1 MENNLPFYRLL
12 QQLSN
17 KLCCF
22 PICIA
27 SWLVSSAYYGEEDPT
42 GVRPCPL
49 AVLDQFINM
58 PLPEGEEMDT
68 RPYFAKR
75 NDMMVNILKNMRKE
89 IAAAKQVN
97 KKFSFVKNLSNA
109 LFW

>member
-1 MENNLPFYRLL
+1 
-12 QQLSN
+12 
-17 KLCCF
+17 
-22 PICIA
+22 
-27 SWLVSSAYYGEEDPT
+27 
-42 GVRPCPL
+42 
-49 AVLDQFINM
+49 M

-97 KKFSFVKNLSNA
+97 KKLSLVNIYLILCFDEYA
-109 LFW
+109 